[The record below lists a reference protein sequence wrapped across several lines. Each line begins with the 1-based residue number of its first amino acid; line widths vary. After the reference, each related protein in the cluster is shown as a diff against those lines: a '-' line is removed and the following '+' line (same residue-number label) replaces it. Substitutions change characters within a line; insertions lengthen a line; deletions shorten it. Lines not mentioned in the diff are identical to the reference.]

1 MTYGYLRVS
10 TNTQDVEGQKIG
22 ITKKAEELLLTV
34 DRWIEDDAISGTVS
48 FEKRKLGKLMKIL
61 KKDDTII
68 ASEMSRF
75 ARKLFLLFEFLSF
88 VTKKEVQLWTVKDKY
103 HLNGSIQSTILAFAF
118 GMSAQIERDMISQ
131 RTIEGL
137 QRRREE
143 GIVLGRPMG
152 SKSIICKSD
161 KKRNEIEKY
170 ASKGISYSAI
180 GKLVNLHRLTVK
192 KLCDKYLITNGKDN
206 TKVTKNIRE
215 RSEKIRI
222 AKTIRLIDEKIN
234 EQVLIE
240 SFRENYYSIPKMAKE
255 MDLSYSQCKTIIK
268 NFKLTEKFIKIQ
280 EDARKR
286 NPSLSEQG
294 KALGLS
300 DTRDVRRYLKENNH

>member
-103 HLNGSIQSTILAFAF
+103 HLDGSIQSTILAFAF

-152 SKSIICKSD
+152 SKSIFTKSD

-192 KLCDKYLITNGKDN
+192 KICDKHAITNGKDT
-206 TKVTKNIRE
+206 TKFTKNIRE

-222 AKTIRLIDEKIN
+222 AKTIRLIDDKIT

-240 SFRENYYSIPKMAKE
+240 SFCENYHSIPKMAKD
-255 MDLSYSQCKTIIK
+255 MDLSYSQCKTLIR
-268 NFKLTEKFIKIQ
+268 NFKLEEKFSEIQ
-280 EDARKR
+280 EDARKK

-300 DTRDVRRYLKENNH
+300 DTRDVRRYLKENK